1 MSIIFSIVAGIVVI
15 TFGDS
20 FVALFVS
27 RSETKVFELSR
38 IYFLIVASLY
48 WILAI
53 LFILRYTLQ
62 GLGQT
67 KIPTIAGIM
76 ELIMRSFAAIVL
88 THYFQYP
95 GAAAA
100 SPLAWAGSVIVLL
113 YSYIKAIKELRRLDH
128 EQKMQLN

>member
-1 MSIIFSIVAGIVVI
+1 MSIIFSIIAGIVVI

-100 SPLAWAGSVIVLL
+100 SPLAWTGSVIVLL
-113 YSYIKAIKELRRLDH
+113 YSYIKAMKELRRLDE
-128 EQKMQLN
+128 EQKMQLT

>member
-1 MSIIFSIVAGIVVI
+1 MI

>member
-1 MSIIFSIVAGIVVI
+1 M
-15 TFGDS
+15 
-20 FVALFVS
+20 
-27 RSETKVFELSR
+27 
-38 IYFLIVASLY
+38 
-48 WILAI
+48 
-53 LFILRYTLQ
+53 RYTLQ

-113 YSYIKAIKELRRLDH
+113 YSYIKAMKELRRLDE